1 VSERPLLPGEFAVL
15 GLLAIR
21 PMHGYEMAR
30 YFDRD
35 DLIEVCP
42 IEQSLLYTYVRN
54 VEERGLVN
62 WTEERVGARP
72 PRKTYALTEAGR
84 LLVNM
89 WLRQPAERMREVRVE
104 FLLKLYFL
112 GRIDPPAEVDLLRR
126 QIDVCD
132 AYAARLAVRVA
143 DSDGFQRLVAQ
154 SKLSAAEATA
164 KWLRSYAWER
174 EQTSLHPGSRSK

>member
-1 VSERPLLPGEFAVL
+1 
-15 GLLAIR
+15 
-21 PMHGYEMAR
+21 MHGYEMAR

-35 DLIEVCP
+35 DLTEVCP
-42 IEQSLLYTYVRN
+42 IEQSLLYTYIRN

-72 PRKTYALTEAGR
+72 PRKIYALTEAGR

-112 GRIDPPAEVDLLRR
+112 ARLDPVAEVDLLRR

-154 SKLSAAEATA
+154 SKLSAAESTA
-164 KWLRSYAWER
+164 RWLRSYAWER
-174 EQTSLHPGSRSK
+174 EHAVIHSGDKTR